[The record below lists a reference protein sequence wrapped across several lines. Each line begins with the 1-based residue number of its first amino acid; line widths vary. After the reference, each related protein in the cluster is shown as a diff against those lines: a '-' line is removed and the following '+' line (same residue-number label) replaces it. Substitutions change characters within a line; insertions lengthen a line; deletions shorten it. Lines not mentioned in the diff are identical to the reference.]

1 MTKMINENLS
11 PEAIKNMSL
20 KEMELLSYEIRDFL
34 IENVSKTGG
43 HLASNLGIV
52 ELTIALHRVF
62 DTPSDKIVWDV
73 GHQAYVHKIITG
85 RADKFIT
92 LRQTDGLSGFPKRK
106 ESEHDTFDSGHS
118 SNSVSAAL
126 GMAIARDLEGEKNEV
141 IAVIGDGAL
150 TGGMAFEAL
159 NNAGDSESKLI
170 VVLNDNEM
178 SISSNTGGITKH
190 LSKLR
195 TSKGYLDFKKRL
207 KNTLKNIP
215 SVGDSLYRGVESLR
229 DTLKFALVDEGAI
242 FESLGFTYLGPIDGH
257 NIEETVEALNLA
269 KRAEGPVLL
278 HVTTKKGKGYKN
290 AEMHPDLFH
299 GIGVF
304 DQTTGVPEKKSS
316 KTYSD
321 VFGEELCK
329 LASENDK
336 IVGISAAMIDG
347 TGLAEFEKRFPDR
360 MFDVGIAEQHAVTFA
375 AGLALSGF
383 RPVVAVYSTFLQ
395 RGYDQIMVDVCLQNL
410 PVIFAVDRAGVVG
423 NDGETHHGI
432 FDISYFYSMPN
443 LTVLAP
449 ADGSE
454 LKAMMKYALSLDGP
468 CAIRYPRG
476 NADNFESDDALGTDC
491 FDAKSAVIKEGADCE
506 IWAVG
511 KMVKIALEVSEKL
524 KSKGYDIGVVNA
536 KILKPLDED
545 AIAASASRTK
555 RIVTLED
562 NVLTGGFGH
571 ECAAL
576 LKEKNQSVQ
585 MLCLGWPDKFI
596 EHGNTE
602 DLFERYGLSSEKIAE
617 RISGFIER

>member
-1 MTKMINENLS
+1 MINENLS

-126 GMAIARDLEGEKNEV
+126 GMAIARDLAGEKNEV

-316 KTYSD
+316 KTYS
-321 VFGEELCK
+321 
-329 LASENDK
+329 
-336 IVGISAAMIDG
+336 
-347 TGLAEFEKRFPDR
+347 
-360 MFDVGIAEQHAVTFA
+360 
-375 AGLALSGF
+375 
-383 RPVVAVYSTFLQ
+383 
-395 RGYDQIMVDVCLQNL
+395 
-410 PVIFAVDRAGVVG
+410 
-423 NDGETHHGI
+423 
-432 FDISYFYSMPN
+432 
-443 LTVLAP
+443 
-449 ADGSE
+449 
-454 LKAMMKYALSLDGP
+454 
-468 CAIRYPRG
+468 
-476 NADNFESDDALGTDC
+476 
-491 FDAKSAVIKEGADCE
+491 
-506 IWAVG
+506 
-511 KMVKIALEVSEKL
+511 
-524 KSKGYDIGVVNA
+524 
-536 KILKPLDED
+536 
-545 AIAASASRTK
+545 
-555 RIVTLED
+555 
-562 NVLTGGFGH
+562 
-571 ECAAL
+571 
-576 LKEKNQSVQ
+576 
-585 MLCLGWPDKFI
+585 
-596 EHGNTE
+596 
-602 DLFERYGLSSEKIAE
+602 
-617 RISGFIER
+617 